1 VLMDKITETIAHFI
15 GLFGIAV
22 EEARL
27 RKDYDEFQAQR
38 ALEREQPDLI
48 NVTVEGRAPYDLI
61 GMDPG
66 LLYQPLVP
74 GLVPET
80 AWSNV
85 DYRPPQIPELSA
97 AFPGNQASLIS
108 GIGFRGGASSH
119 QPGLQIEPPGSIA
132 VRINQEIRLS
142 DNDYVGAGG
151 HGLKFSPAADHGAEM
166 AALLQGAARH
176 APFANLDAPGS
187 VEEIEDFLL
196 EAGPALTTF
205 AKGYGEE
212 DGDAFVVSQEVIEG
226 SFVNGAPA
234 TELPKLADH
243 LPDEEEDEA
252 NEPDPVDSVSG
263 TGTVETE
270 ASVDL
275 VAGSNTMVNSA
286 VLTNNWLGGG
296 VMAAV
301 GDCVEINAIVQVN
314 AWSDTDAIGS
324 CVSGWKFDPTE
335 ATEAF
340 NIAMFARVD
349 PAAGKAAPGDGA
361 SAGDFPK
368 HWAVTKIDGDLISM
382 NWIEQF
388 SFVTDNDIH
397 VLSSSGVTTMVTTGG
412 NTTLNDV
419 SLAELGFYYDLIIVG
434 GNIYDGNFIHQMNVL
449 LDNDLI
455 GGVNGFGTTGEASL
469 STSGNLLWNH
479 AEIVTVGGTG
489 GFEAMPA
496 HYKKAAENFEAGRND
511 LPTDILHDSAFEGLA
526 GVRVLYVSGNILDLQ
541 YVKQTNILGDS
552 DQVAM
557 ALNGIDD
564 SFPNADWTVSTG
576 SNALI
581 NAAQIVDVDLTG
593 KTYVGANHYSDEIL
607 IQAEFVSP
615 NPDLGGRDPDVLVN
629 EAIAFLDDDIA
640 GPGDDHTASVLQPS
654 HDASHA
660 DLMQTMLA

>member
-1 VLMDKITETIAHFI
+1 MDKITETIAHFI
-15 GLFGIAV
+15 GLFDIAL
-22 EEARL
+22 EQGRL
-27 RKDYDEFQAQR
+27 RKDYDEFKAQR
-38 ALEREQPDLI
+38 DLAREQPDLI

-61 GMDPG
+61 GVDPG

-74 GLVPET
+74 GLVKET
-80 AWSNV
+80 AWSHV
-85 DYRPPQIPELSA
+85 DYRPPHIPELA
-97 AFPGNQASLIS
+97 AEFPGNPAALIPAL
-108 GIGFRGGASSH
+108 GLAGGASAH
-119 QPGLQIEPPGSIA
+119 HPGLQIEPPGSIA

-151 HGLKFSPAADHGAEM
+151 HGLKFTPTTHHGAEM

-187 VEEIEDFLL
+187 LEEIEDFLL

-205 AKGYGEE
+205 AKGYGEA
-212 DGDAFVVSQEVIEG
+212 DDAFVMSQDVIEG

-243 LPDEEEDEA
+243 LPGEEEDEA
-252 NEPDPVDSVSG
+252 NEPEPVDSVSG

-314 AWSDTDAIGS
+314 AWSDSDAIGS
-324 CVSGWKFDPTE
+324 CVSDWKFDPTE
-335 ATEAF
+335 ATKAF
-340 NIAMFARVD
+340 NVAMFARVD
-349 PAAGKAAPGDGA
+349 PAAANGTSSDA

-388 SFVTDNDIH
+388 SFVTDNDTH
-397 VLSSSGVTTMVTTGG
+397 VLSSSGVTTMITTGG
-412 NTTLNDV
+412 NTALNDV
-419 SLAELGFYYDLIIVG
+419 SLAELGFYYDLIVVG

-449 LDNDLI
+449 LDNDLV
-455 GGVNGFGTTGEASL
+455 GGVKGFGTTGEASL
-469 STSGNLLWNH
+469 STSANLLWNH
-479 AEIVTVGGTG
+479 AEIVTAGGTG
-489 GFEAMPA
+489 GFEALPA
-496 HYKKAAENFEAGRND
+496 HYKKAAEDFAAGRND
-511 LPTDILHDSAFEGLA
+511 LPTDILRDPAFDGLA
-526 GVRVLYVSGNILDLQ
+526 GLKVLYVSGSIFDLQ

-564 SFPNADWTVSTG
+564 SFPNADWTISTG

-581 NAAQIVDVDLTG
+581 NAAQIVDVDLTA

-615 NPDLGGRDPDVLVN
+615 SPDLGGKDPDVLVN
-629 EAIAFLDDDIA
+629 EAIAFLDDDIV
-640 GPGDDHTASVLQPS
+640 GPGDDHAASGLQPS

-660 DLMQTMLA
+660 DIMQTMLA

>member
-1 VLMDKITETIAHFI
+1 MDKITETIAHFI
-15 GLFGIAV
+15 GLFGIAI

-74 GLVPET
+74 DLVPET

-85 DYRPPQIPELSA
+85 DYRPPQIPELAA
-97 AFPGNQASLIS
+97 AFPGNQAALIPA
-108 GIGFRGGASSH
+108 IGLRGGASSH
-119 QPGLQIEPPGSIA
+119 HPGLQIEPPGSIA

-151 HGLKFSPAADHGAEM
+151 HGLKFNPTADHGAEM

-187 VEEIEDFLL
+187 VDEIEDFLL
-196 EAGPALTTF
+196 ESGPALTTF
-205 AKGYGEE
+205 ANGYGEA
-212 DGDAFVVSQEVIEG
+212 DDDAFVVSQEVIEG
-226 SFVNGAPA
+226 SFVNGVLA
-234 TELPKLADH
+234 TELPKLTDH

-252 NEPDPVDSVSG
+252 NKPDPVDAVSG

-275 VAGSNTMVNSA
+275 VAGSNTMVNST
-286 VLTNNWLGGG
+286 VLTSNWLASP
-296 VMAAV
+296 VMASV

-314 AWSDTDAIGS
+314 AWSDADAIGS

-349 PAAGKAAPGDGA
+349 PAAGKGTPSDA
-361 SAGDFPK
+361 SAGEFPK

-388 SFVTDNDIH
+388 SFVTDNDVH
-397 VLSSSGVTTMVTTGG
+397 VLSSSGVTTMVSTGG
-412 NTTLNDV
+412 NTTVNDV
-419 SLAELGFYYDLIIVG
+419 SLAELGLYYDLIIVG

-449 LDNDLI
+449 LDNDLV
-455 GGVNGFGTTGEASL
+455 GGVKGFGTTGEASL
-469 STSGNLLWNH
+469 STGGNLLWNH
-479 AEIVTVGGTG
+479 AEIVNIGGAG
-489 GFEAMPA
+489 GFGALPA
-496 HYKKAAENFEAGRND
+496 HYKKAAEDFEAGGNG
-511 LPTDILHDSAFEGLA
+511 LPSEILRDSAFEGLA
-526 GVRVLYVSGNILDLQ
+526 GLRVLYVSGNILDLQ

-552 DQVAM
+552 DQVAL

-564 SFPNADWTVSTG
+564 SFPDADWTVSTG

-581 NAAQIVDVDLTG
+581 NAAQIIDVDSIG

-615 NPDLGGRDPDVLVN
+615 NPDLGGKDPDVLVN

-640 GPGDDHTASVLQPS
+640 GPGEGQTLTVLQPS

>member
-1 VLMDKITETIAHFI
+1 MDKITETIAHFI
-15 GLFGIAV
+15 GLFDIAL
-22 EEARL
+22 EQARL
-27 RKDYDEFQAQR
+27 RKGYDEFQAQR
-38 ALEREQPDLI
+38 DLAREQPDLI
-48 NVTVEGRAPYDLI
+48 NVTVEGRAPYDLL
-61 GMDPG
+61 GVDPG

-74 GLVPET
+74 GLVKET
-80 AWSNV
+80 AWSHV
-85 DYRPPQIPELSA
+85 DYRPPHIPVQA
-97 AFPGNQASLIS
+97 AEFPGNPAALVPAM
-108 GIGFRGGASSH
+108 GLPGGGASLH
-119 QPGLQIEPPGSIA
+119 HPGLQLQPPGSIA

-151 HGLKFSPAADHGAEM
+151 HGLKFSPTTHHGAEM

-187 VEEIEDFLL
+187 LEEIEDFLL
-196 EAGPALTTF
+196 QAGPALTTF
-205 AKGYGEE
+205 AKGYGEA
-212 DGDAFVVSQEVIEG
+212 DDAFVVSQDEIEG
-226 SFVNGAPA
+226 SFVNGAAA

-243 LPDEEEDEA
+243 LPGEEEDEA
-252 NEPDPVDSVSG
+252 NKPEPVDSVSG
-263 TGTVETE
+263 SGTVETE

-286 VLTNNWLGGG
+286 VLTNNWLGGN

-301 GDCVEINAIVQVN
+301 GDCVKINAIVQVN
-314 AWSDTDAIGS
+314 AWSDSDAIGS
-324 CVSGWKFDPTE
+324 CVSDWRFDPTE
-335 ATEAF
+335 ATKAF

-349 PAAGKAAPGDGA
+349 PAAGKATSSDA

-397 VLSSSGVTTMVTTGG
+397 VLSSSGVTTMITTGG

-419 SLAELGFYYDLIIVG
+419 SLAELGFYYDLIVVG

-449 LDNDLI
+449 LDDDLV
-455 GGVNGFGTTGEASL
+455 GGVKGFETAGEASL
-469 STSGNLLWNH
+469 STSGNLLWNQ
-479 AEIVTVGGTG
+479 AEIVTVGGSG
-489 GFEAMPA
+489 SFEALPA

-511 LPTDILHDSAFEGLA
+511 LPTDVLRDSAFEGLA
-526 GVRVLYVSGNILDLQ
+526 GLKVLYVSGNIFDLQ

-564 SFPNADWTVSTG
+564 SFPNANWTVSTG

-593 KTYVGANHYSDEIL
+593 KTYVGGNQYSDEIL

-615 NPDLGGRDPDVLVN
+615 NPNLGGKDPDVLVN

-640 GPGDDHTASVLQPS
+640 GPGGDHTASVLQPS
-654 HDASHA
+654 HEAPHA

>member
-1 VLMDKITETIAHFI
+1 MDKITETIAHFI
-15 GLFGIAV
+15 GLFGIAI

-38 ALEREQPDLI
+38 ALDREQPDLI

-61 GMDPG
+61 GMEPG

-80 AWSNV
+80 AWSYV

-97 AFPGNQASLIS
+97 AFPGNQAALLT
-108 GIGFRGGASSH
+108 GTGLPGGASSSH
-119 QPGLQIEPPGSIA
+119 YPGLQIEPPGSIA

-151 HGLKFSPAADHGAEM
+151 HGLKFSPTTDHGAEM
-166 AALLQGAARH
+166 AALLQGAMRH

-187 VEEIEDFLL
+187 VDEIEDFLL
-196 EAGPALTTF
+196 EAGPALAAL
-205 AKGYGEE
+205 AKGYGEAD
-212 DGDAFVVSQEVIEG
+212 DGAFAVSQEVIEG

-243 LPDEEEDEA
+243 LPDEAEDEA
-252 NEPDPVDSVSG
+252 NDPDPVHSVSG
-263 TGTVETE
+263 TGTVETD

-286 VLTNNWLGGG
+286 LLTNNWLGGG
-296 VMAAV
+296 VMAAL

-314 AWSDTDAIGS
+314 AWSDSDAIGS
-324 CVSGWKFDPTE
+324 SVSGWKFDPAE
-335 ATEAF
+335 ATKAF
-340 NIAMFARVD
+340 NVAMFARVD
-349 PAAGKAAPGDGA
+349 PAAGNGTPGDA
-361 SAGDFPK
+361 SAGDFPR

-388 SFVTDNDIH
+388 SFVTDNDIQ
-397 VLSSSGVTTMVTTGG
+397 VLSSSGVTTMITTGG
-412 NTTLNDV
+412 NTTFNDV

-434 GNIYDGNFIHQMNVL
+434 GNIYDANFIHQMNVL
-449 LDNDLI
+449 LDNDLV
-455 GGVNGFGTTGEASL
+455 GGVKGFGTTGEASL

-479 AEIVTVGGTG
+479 AEIVTAGGTG
-489 GFEAMPA
+489 GFEALPA
-496 HYKKAAENFEAGRND
+496 HYKKAAEDFAAGRND
-511 LPTDILHDSAFEGLA
+511 LPTDILRDPAFDGLA
-526 GVRVLYVSGNILDLQ
+526 GLKVLYVSGSIFDLQ

-564 SFPNADWTVSTG
+564 SFPNADWTISTG

-581 NAAQIVDVDLTG
+581 NAAQIVDVDLTA

-615 NPDLGGRDPDVLVN
+615 SPDLGGKDPDVLVN
-629 EAIAFLDDDIA
+629 EAIAFLDDDIV
-640 GPGDDHTASVLQPS
+640 GPGDDHAASDLQPS

-660 DLMQTMLA
+660 DIMQTMLA

>member
-1 VLMDKITETIAHFI
+1 MDKITETIAHFI
-15 GLFGIAV
+15 GLFDIAL
-22 EEARL
+22 EQARL

-38 ALEREQPDLI
+38 DLAREQPDLI

-61 GMDPG
+61 GVDPG

-74 GLVPET
+74 GLVKET
-80 AWSNV
+80 AWSHV
-85 DYRPPQIPELSA
+85 DYRPPYIPELA
-97 AFPGNQASLIS
+97 AEFPGNPAALIPA
-108 GIGFRGGASSH
+108 IGLGGGPSSSH
-119 QPGLQIEPPGSIA
+119 HPGLQIEPPGSIA
-132 VRINQEIRLS
+132 VSINQEIRLS

-151 HGLKFSPAADHGAEM
+151 HGLKFSPTTTHGAEM
-166 AALLQGAARH
+166 AALLQGAARL

-187 VEEIEDFLL
+187 LEEIEDFLL
-196 EAGPALTTF
+196 EAGPALTAF
-205 AKGYGEE
+205 AKGYGKA
-212 DGDAFVVSQEVIEG
+212 DDAFVVSQDVIEG

-234 TELPKLADH
+234 TELPKLADN
-243 LPDEEEDEA
+243 LPSEEEVEA
-252 NEPDPVDSVSG
+252 NEPEPVDSVSG

-270 ASVDL
+270 VSVDL

-286 VLTNNWLGGG
+286 VLTNNWLGGN

-301 GDCVEINAIVQVN
+301 GDCVKINAIVQVN
-314 AWSDTDAIGS
+314 AWSDSDAIGS
-324 CVSGWKFDPTE
+324 CVSDWKFDPTE
-335 ATEAF
+335 ATKAF

-349 PAAGKAAPGDGA
+349 PAAANGA
-361 SAGDFPK
+361 SSDAPAGDFPK

-397 VLSSSGVTTMVTTGG
+397 VLSSSGVTTMITTGG

-419 SLAELGFYYDLIIVG
+419 SLAELGFYYDLIVVG

-449 LDNDLI
+449 LDNDLV
-455 GGVNGFGTTGEASL
+455 GGVKGFETTGEASL
-469 STSGNLLWNH
+469 STSGNVLWNH
-479 AEIVTVGGTG
+479 AEIVTVGGSG
-489 GFEAMPA
+489 GFEALPA

-511 LPTDILHDSAFEGLA
+511 LPTDILRDSAFEGLA
-526 GVRVLYVSGNILDLQ
+526 GLKVLYVSGNIFDLQ

-581 NAAQIVDVDLTG
+581 NAAQIVDADFTG
-593 KTYVGANHYSDEIL
+593 KTYVGGNQYSDEIL

-615 NPDLGGRDPDVLVN
+615 NPDLGGKDPDVLVN

-654 HDASHA
+654 HEASHA

>member
-15 GLFGIAV
+15 GLFEIAV

-61 GMDPG
+61 GVDPG

-74 GLVPET
+74 GLVKET

-85 DYRPPQIPELSA
+85 DYRPPLIPERA
-97 AFPGNQASLIS
+97 AEFPGNPAALVA
-108 GIGFRGGASSH
+108 GIGLPGGASSPH
-119 QPGLQIEPPGSIA
+119 PGLQTQPPGSIA

-151 HGLKFSPAADHGAEM
+151 HGLKFSPTADHGAEM
-166 AALLQGAARH
+166 AALLQGASRH

-187 VEEIEDFLL
+187 IDEIEDFLL
-196 EAGPALTTF
+196 AAGPTLTTF
-205 AKGYGEE
+205 AQGYSEG
-212 DGDAFVVSQEVIEG
+212 DDDAFVVSQEVIEG

-243 LPDEEEDEA
+243 LPDKEEAEA

-263 TGTVETE
+263 TGTVETQ

-275 VAGSNTMVNSA
+275 EAGSNTMVNSA

-314 AWSDTDAIGS
+314 AWSDADAIGS
-324 CVSGWKFDPTE
+324 CVSGWKLDPTE
-335 ATEAF
+335 ATKAF

-349 PAAGKAAPGDGA
+349 PAPAKGAPGDA

-412 NTTLNDV
+412 NTTINDV

-449 LDNDLI
+449 LDNDLV
-455 GGVNGFGTTGEASL
+455 GGVKGFGTTGEASL
-469 STSGNLLWNH
+469 STSGNLLWNQ
-479 AEIVTVGGTG
+479 AEIITVGGTG
-489 GFEAMPA
+489 GFGALPA
-496 HYKKAAENFEAGRND
+496 HYKKAAENFGAGRND
-511 LPTDILHDSAFEGLA
+511 LPTDILRDPAFEGLA
-526 GVRVLYVSGNILDLQ
+526 GVRVLYVSGNLLDLQ

-564 SFPNADWTVSTG
+564 SFPNANWTISTG

-593 KTYVGANHYSDEIL
+593 KTYVGGNHYSDDFL

-615 NPDLGGRDPDVLVN
+615 NPDLGGKDPDVLVN

-640 GPGDDHTASVLQPS
+640 GPGGDHTAPVLQPS
-654 HDASHA
+654 HDASHP

>member
-1 VLMDKITETIAHFI
+1 MDKITETIAHFI
-15 GLFGIAV
+15 GLFGIAI

-27 RKDYDEFQAQR
+27 RKDYNEFQAQR
-38 ALEREQPDLI
+38 ALESEQPDLI
-48 NVTVEGRAPYDLI
+48 NVTVEGRAPYDLN

-74 GLVPET
+74 GLVKET
-80 AWSNV
+80 PWSHV
-85 DYRPPQIPELSA
+85 DYRPPQIPESTA
-97 AFPGNQASLIS
+97 AFSGNPAALVPAT
-108 GIGFRGGASSH
+108 GFPGGASSAH
-119 QPGLQIEPPGSIA
+119 PGLQTQPPGSIA
-132 VRINQEIRLS
+132 VRINQEVRLS

-151 HGLKFSPAADHGAEM
+151 HGLKFSPTADHGAEM
-166 AALLQGAARH
+166 GALLQAAARH

-187 VEEIEDFLL
+187 IEEIEDFLL

-205 AKGYGEE
+205 AQGYSEAD
-212 DGDAFVVSQEVIEG
+212 DGAFVVSQEVIEG

-234 TELPKLADH
+234 TELPKLTDH
-243 LPDEEEDEA
+243 LPEKEEAKA

-314 AWSDTDAIGS
+314 AWSDSDAIGL
-324 CVSGWKFDPTE
+324 CVSGWKFDPAE
-335 ATEAF
+335 ATKAF
-340 NIAMFARVD
+340 NIAAFARVD
-349 PAAGKAAPGDGA
+349 PAAGKEAPGDA
-361 SAGDFPK
+361 SADFPK

-388 SFVTDNDIH
+388 SFVTDNDTH

-434 GNIYDGNFIHQMNVL
+434 GNIYDANFIHQMNVL
-449 LDNDLI
+449 LDNDLV
-455 GGVNGFGTTGEASL
+455 GGVKGFGTTGEASL
-469 STSGNLLWNH
+469 STGGNLLWNQ

-489 GFEAMPA
+489 GFEALPA

-511 LPTDILHDSAFEGLA
+511 LPGDVLHDSAFEGLA
-526 GVRVLYVSGNILDLQ
+526 GVRVLYVSGNMFDLQ
-541 YVKQTNILGDS
+541 FVKQTNILGDS

-564 SFPNADWTVSTG
+564 SFPDADWTISTG

-581 NAAQIVDVDLTG
+581 NVAQIVDVDLTG
-593 KTYVGANHYSDEIL
+593 KTYVGGNHYSDDIL

-615 NPDLGGRDPDVLVN
+615 NPDLGGKDPDVLVN

-640 GPGDDHTASVLQPS
+640 GPSDNHTASVLQPG
-654 HDASHA
+654 HDASHP